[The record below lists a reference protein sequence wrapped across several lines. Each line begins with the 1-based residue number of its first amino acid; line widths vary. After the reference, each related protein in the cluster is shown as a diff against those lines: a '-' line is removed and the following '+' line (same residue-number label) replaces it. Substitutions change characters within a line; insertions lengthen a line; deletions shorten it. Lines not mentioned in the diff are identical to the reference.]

1 MSETSFKVHW
11 LNNPFDYSDKDVY
24 PVESNTTIQQCVDS
38 NGGVERLNYFPTV
51 CVYQGRELLRSEYD
65 QVIEGNVCFVV
76 MPQGGDQGSDPVR
89 LALQAALLYY
99 TFGAFGATAAGTWE
113 WSQAAV
119 SVAQGALLA
128 AGGAAINLVRPLPG
142 QPSSSTPST
151 GSPTYAVGAQGNQA
165 RLSQPIPVNYGKM
178 RIYPDFAARPYTEYE
193 SNEQYLYQ
201 LFCIGQGLNEFGN
214 LRLDNTP
221 LNNFEDAT
229 VEVIKPHEKVTLLLK
244 ANPVHF
250 FLLVLRL
257 N

>member
-1 MSETSFKVHW
+1 MSESSFKIHW
-11 LNNPFDYSDKDVY
+11 LNNPFDYSDTDVY

-51 CVYQGRELLRSEYD
+51 CVYQGRELLRSEYN
-65 QVIEGNVCFVV
+65 QVIESNVYFVV
-76 MPQGGDQGSDPVR
+76 IPRGGGDQGTDPIR
-89 LALQAALLYY
+89 AALYIALAVYTGGASVGWTEAY
-99 TFGAFGATAAGTWE
+99 GAYAATAMTFGA
-113 WSQAAV
+113 
-119 SVAQGALLA
+119 LY
-128 AGGAAINLVRPLPG
+128 GGNQLINLIRPLPG
-142 QPSSSTPST
+142 QPSSATPST

-214 LRLDNTP
+214 IQLDNTP
-221 LNNFEDAT
+221 IEHFEDAT
-229 VEVIKPHEKVTLLLK
+229 VELVKPHEKVTLLLK
-244 ANPVHF
+244 TNPVHF